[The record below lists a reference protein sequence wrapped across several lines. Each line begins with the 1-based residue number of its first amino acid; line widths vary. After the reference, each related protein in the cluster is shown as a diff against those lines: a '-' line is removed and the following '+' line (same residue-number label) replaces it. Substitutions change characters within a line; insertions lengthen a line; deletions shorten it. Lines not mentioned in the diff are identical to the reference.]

1 MSEASPVNPYK
12 RTPVGSKVVGS
23 VYGSGTGEGI
33 LSKLTEEEIEE
44 LRRIL
49 LAPEQYQLMQLHR
62 RLDEL
67 EAPDAQLN
75 SISKYLPEAV
85 AINARK
91 GDKLAK
97 ALSQTFSRTLDVTVQ
112 QDTETM
118 VEGISPLVVPA
129 LRRGVRESFRSTRNA
144 IKWALQYG
152 VSLQGIRWQIEAMR
166 SGRSFSE
173 VVLSHTLRYRVEQV
187 FLIHRISGLPL
198 QHVVADSVK
207 AQDGS
212 LVSSM
217 LTAIQDFVQD
227 SFGTKAEEGLAT
239 LQVGELTV
247 WIEQGPK
254 AILAA
259 VVRGT
264 PEPELRRVL
273 KETARSIHLQFNA
286 ALTFFDGDITPFEA
300 TKPILESELLSHYQ
314 IPTRPI
320 SPLFWTILGGLAV
333 WLVTLAIFFVK
344 DNVHWN
350 DYLGKLQNE
359 PGIVVLEDG
368 REDGKWFVRGMKDP
382 MAMNT
387 DSLLETTN
395 LDPEEV
401 VQKWIAYNSL
411 EPDIL
416 LRRAYQ
422 YLGPLPKGVEL
433 TIKNGVLKATGEGVP
448 KEWKETARQQAG
460 YFVGIENYNDDNVF
474 EFDERSMVLAET
486 DLERELVYFN
496 ANEVASESNQAQKN
510 LREIYLFVET
520 LLDYAE
526 LGHKN
531 IVITVFGHATDGV
544 DEKENFNISYQRA
557 EWIVSE
563 LIKRGLDN
571 AEGVIEPVGLG
582 SEHLPA
588 VNLESYDAPVD
599 SSIVP
604 QFNSATFNVVIESRN
619 WD

>member
-1 MSEASPVNPYK
+1 
-12 RTPVGSKVVGS
+12 
-23 VYGSGTGEGI
+23 
-33 LSKLTEEEIEE
+33 
-44 LRRIL
+44 
-49 LAPEQYQLMQLHR
+49 MQLHR

-129 LRRGVRESFRSTRNA
+129 LRRGIRESFRSTRNA

-152 VSLQGIRWQIEAMR
+152 VSLQGIKWQIEAMR

-286 ALTFFDGDITPFEA
+286 ALTFFDGDITPFEG
-300 TKPILESELLSHYQ
+300 H
-314 IPTRPI
+314 
-320 SPLFWTILGGLAV
+320 
-333 WLVTLAIFFVK
+333 
-344 DNVHWN
+344 
-350 DYLGKLQNE
+350 
-359 PGIVVLEDG
+359 
-368 REDGKWFVRGMKDP
+368 
-382 MAMNT
+382 
-387 DSLLETTN
+387 
-395 LDPEEV
+395 
-401 VQKWIAYNSL
+401 
-411 EPDIL
+411 
-416 LRRAYQ
+416 
-422 YLGPLPKGVEL
+422 
-433 TIKNGVLKATGEGVP
+433 
-448 KEWKETARQQAG
+448 QA
-460 YFVGIENYNDDNVF
+460 D
-474 EFDERSMVLAET
+474 T
-486 DLERELVYFN
+486 
-496 ANEVASESNQAQKN
+496 
-510 LREIYLFVET
+510 
-520 LLDYAE
+520 
-526 LGHKN
+526 
-531 IVITVFGHATDGV
+531 
-544 DEKENFNISYQRA
+544 
-557 EWIVSE
+557 
-563 LIKRGLDN
+563 
-571 AEGVIEPVGLG
+571 
-582 SEHLPA
+582 
-588 VNLESYDAPVD
+588 
-599 SSIVP
+599 
-604 QFNSATFNVVIESRN
+604 
-619 WD
+619 

>member
-1 MSEASPVNPYK
+1 MSEASPVNPYR
-12 RTPVGSKVVGS
+12 RTPLGSKVVGS
-23 VYGSGTGEGI
+23 VYGSESGEGL

-118 VEGISPLVVPA
+118 VEGISPLIVPA

-152 VSLQGIRWQIEAMR
+152 VSIQGIRWQIEAMR

-320 SPLFWTILGGLAV
+320 SPLFWTILGGLVV
-333 WLVTLAIFFVK
+333 WLVALAFFFVK
-344 DNVHWN
+344 DNIDWN
-350 DYLGKLQNE
+350 DYLAQLE
-359 PGIVVLEDG
+359 DAAGIVVLETG
-368 REDGKWFVRGMKDP
+368 REDGKWLVRGMKDP
-382 MAMNT
+382 LSVNT
-387 DSLLETTN
+387 DSLLATTN
-395 LDPEEV
+395 LDPAEV
-401 VQKWIAYNSL
+401 EQMWTEYSAL
-411 EPDIL
+411 DEQIL
-416 LRRAYQ
+416 LRRARQ
-422 YLGPLPKGVEL
+422 FLGPP
-433 TIKNGVLKATGEGVP
+433 NGVKLSIRNKVLIAEGEGVP
-448 KEWKETARQQAG
+448 AEWKERAQEKAS
-460 YFVGIENYNDDNVF
+460 FMVGIAGYNDDGIDV
-474 EFDERSMVLAET
+474 FDERAMLAYEA
-486 DLERELVYFN
+486 DLEKQFVYFG
-496 ANEVASESNQAQKN
+496 NQAVTVDSTHRSILRDIYLTVDGLLHYARLGQKN
-510 LREIYLFVET
+510 IIISVWGYS
-520 LLDYAE
+520 
-526 LGHKN
+526 
-531 IVITVFGHATDGV
+531 TDGV
-544 DEKENFNISYQRA
+544 DERDNINISHQRA
-557 EWIVSE
+557 ENIVTE
-563 LIKRGLDN
+563 LIKLGLEN
-571 AEGVIEPVGLG
+571 ENGVIEAFGFG
-582 SEHLPA
+582 SEELPN
-588 VNLESYDAPVD
+588 VSLEAPVD
-599 SSIVP
+599 SSMVP
-604 QFNSATFNVVIESRN
+604 QFNAVTFNVVIEGRS
-619 WD
+619 WK

>member
-1 MSEASPVNPYK
+1 MSEASPANPYR
-12 RTPVGSKVVGS
+12 RTPLGSKVVGS
-23 VYGSGTGEGI
+23 VYGSGGGADGI

-75 SISKYLPEAV
+75 SLSKYLPEAV

-129 LRRGVRESFRSTRNA
+129 LRRGIRESFRSTRNA

-152 VSLQGIRWQIEAMR
+152 VSLQGIKWQIEAMR

-254 AILAA
+254 AIW
-259 VVRGT
+259 
-264 PEPELRRVL
+264 P
-273 KETARSIHLQFNA
+273 
-286 ALTFFDGDITPFEA
+286 
-300 TKPILESELLSHYQ
+300 LLSVVHQNLNYVVCSKRLRVRF
-314 IPTRPI
+314 ICSLMPRSHSSTVILRHLRLPSLSSNLSSYHITRFQLVQFLRYFGQ
-320 SPLFWTILGGLAV
+320 SLAV
-333 WLVTLAIFFVK
+333 WWFGWLPWLFSLCGITSI
-344 DNVHWN
+344 
-350 DYLGKLQNE
+350 GK
-359 PGIVVLEDG
+359 I
-368 REDGKWFVRGMKDP
+368 
-382 MAMNT
+382 T
-387 DSLLETTN
+387 C
-395 LDPEEV
+395 
-401 VQKWIAYNSL
+401 
-411 EPDIL
+411 
-416 LRRAYQ
+416 
-422 YLGPLPKGVEL
+422 
-433 TIKNGVLKATGEGVP
+433 
-448 KEWKETARQQAG
+448 
-460 YFVGIENYNDDNVF
+460 
-474 EFDERSMVLAET
+474 RSSRT
-486 DLERELVYFN
+486 
-496 ANEVASESNQAQKN
+496 S
-510 LREIYLFVET
+510 
-520 LLDYAE
+520 
-526 LGHKN
+526 
-531 IVITVFGHATDGV
+531 
-544 DEKENFNISYQRA
+544 
-557 EWIVSE
+557 
-563 LIKRGLDN
+563 
-571 AEGVIEPVGLG
+571 
-582 SEHLPA
+582 PA
-588 VNLESYDAPVD
+588 L
-599 SSIVP
+599 
-604 QFNSATFNVVIESRN
+604 
-619 WD
+619 